1 MKSLRILGGWTI
13 AVAVVL
19 FAYVIYKLVVLG
31 WFVNVTIPTLLFT
44 SIFVLTIVLA
54 LNKLVR
60 HFFSK
65 ETK

>member
-13 AVAVVL
+13 AVAVAL
-19 FAYVIYKLVVLG
+19 FSYVIYKLVVLG

-44 SIFVLTIVLA
+44 SIFVLAIVLA
-54 LNKLVR
+54 LNKIVR
-60 HFFSK
+60 YFFSK